1 MLPSPSP
8 EEFAEEIRRALEA
21 APKMTPL
28 EHFEFLI
35 KEGIIDRQG
44 RVICNR
50 LFGGQDDQTEKPD
63 PSANG
68 SADQTATEQAEQK
81 SGS

>member
-1 MLPSPSP
+1 MLPSPSAK
-8 EEFAEEIRRALEA
+8 EIAEEARWILAA

-35 KEGIIDRQG
+35 AHGIIDRQG

-68 SADQTATEQAEQK
+68 AADQAATEQTEQK
-81 SGS
+81 PGT

>member
-8 EEFAEEIRRALEA
+8 KELAEEARRALAA

-28 EHFEFLI
+28 EHFEFLV

-44 RVICNR
+44 RVLCNR

-68 SADQTATEQAEQK
+68 TADQTATEQTEQK
-81 SGS
+81 PGS